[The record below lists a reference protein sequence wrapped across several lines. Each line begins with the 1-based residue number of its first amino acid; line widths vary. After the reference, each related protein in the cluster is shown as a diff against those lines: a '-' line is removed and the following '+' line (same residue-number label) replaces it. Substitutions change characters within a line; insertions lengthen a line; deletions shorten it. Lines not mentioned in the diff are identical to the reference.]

1 MGMGNTMNAYRSVAR
16 AGALVLGL
24 LLSVSAHATVF
35 NLEAILD
42 GAQANAGAGTGSPG
56 TGSAKVT
63 FDDAT
68 NLMSWD
74 ISWQELDGTL
84 TVAHFHGPAT
94 QSMNPGL
101 QVDLEGGPPPDNPNT
116 GFATLN
122 NGQANQL
129 LGEKWYINVHSDL
142 NPGGEIRGQVLLQSV
157 PELAVAQ
164 SVPEPAVALML
175 VTGLLG
181 VGWARRRKS

>member
-1 MGMGNTMNAYRSVAR
+1 MNVYRSAAR

-42 GAQANAGAGTGSPG
+42 GAQANEGAGTGSPG

-74 ISWQELDGTL
+74 ISWQDLDGTL

-94 QSMNPGL
+94 QSMNAGV
-101 QVDLEGGPPPDNPNT
+101 QVALMGAPPPPANPNI
-116 GFATLN
+116 GFATLS

-129 LGEKWYINVHSDL
+129 LDEKWYVNVHSDRD
-142 NPGGEIRGQVLLQSV
+142 PGGEIRGQVLL
-157 PELAVAQ
+157 Q

-181 VGWARRRKS
+181 VGWVRRRKS